1 MCPVWQAEAM
11 SATAL
16 RRLAPALVL
25 LLAGTLGAGCS
36 SDEEQPAAEDEPT
49 PQEVLAQAKTTI
61 EETSGVQLA
70 LTTPGLP
77 DGVTG
82 ISSATGVVTNAPAFD
97 GELEVVLAGT
107 TFSVPVIAVDST
119 VYAKLPLTVG
129 YQDIDPGEYGAPD
142 PAGLVSGETG
152 FASLLTATTEIAEG
166 ETVRG
171 GENNTEVLTTYTGAV
186 PGASMEKVI
195 PSTTGDSFDATYQI
209 TEDGE
214 LREATFVGIFYPDSE
229 SMTYTVA
236 FDDYGTEQ
244 DITAP

>member
-1 MCPVWQAEAM
+1 MFAIAPRC
-11 SATAL
+11 
-16 RRLAPALVL
+16 LAPAAAF
-25 LLAGTLGAGCS
+25 LLAGTLLAGCS
-36 SDEEQPAAEDEPT
+36 SDATEPAAKDEPT
-49 PQEVLAQAKTTI
+49 PQEVLAQAKALI

-107 TFSVPVIAVDST
+107 TLSVPVIAVDDL

-142 PAGLVSGETG
+142 PAGLVGGDTG
-152 FASLLTATTEIAEG
+152 FASLLTATTDVAEG

-171 GENNTEVLTTYTGAV
+171 GENNTEVLTTYTGTV

-209 TEDGE
+209 TDDGE

-236 FDDYGTEQ
+236 LDGYGTEQ